1 MSEQEPITVVVSDD
15 HPVVLRGLQALIEEE
30 GDMTVVGTARDG
42 EEAVATVLA
51 HRPTV
56 AVMDIRMPNC
66 DGLEATRRIL
76 AAYPEARIIILSAVE
91 EPDPPLEAFRVGAI
105 GFLPKAS
112 IAQFLVDAIRQAAA
126 GKAVMTPDVVTNLV
140 LALRG
145 GPEASPLSSREQE
158 ILLLIA
164 QGKTNDQIARL
175 LDTSVSTVKAQL
187 SALFEKLGATDRA
200 SALAVCFRRGWLT

>member
-1 MSEQEPITVVVSDD
+1 MSEEEHITVVVSDD

-51 HRPTV
+51 HRPKV

-91 EPDPPLEAFRVGAI
+91 EPEPPLEAFRVGAI
-105 GFLPKAS
+105 GFLPKVS

-126 GKAVMTPDVVTNLV
+126 GKAVMTPDVVTSLV
-140 LALRG
+140 HALRG
-145 GPEASPLSSREQE
+145 GPEASPLSSREHE